1 MKSFLILSLL
11 LFALASCKHDHSK
24 HDHSQH
30 EQLSSNSL
38 EGVSPENAYMV
49 KMLDSIYQI
58 SDPTKSYNLNYKM
71 AVLYKQKSDAAQ
83 NVSERSKLL
92 FQCADE
98 LLNAG
103 KTQDAIGIFETF
115 LAQAASDNMPM
126 NDISK
131 MIHEKMAIAYLRLG
145 EQQNCVQ
152 NHTASSCIIPLQE
165 EGFHTIKTGSE
176 KAIQMYEK
184 ILTQYPDDL
193 SSRWLLNIAYMTLG
207 KYPQDVPKQWLIPVP
222 SYGKNNKLPYF
233 KDIATK
239 TGLDVLGM
247 SGGVNMED
255 FNNDGHLDIF
265 VTAYGLK
272 EQCRLFFSDKNGGYE
287 DVTIVAGLKGL
298 TSGLNTIHADYNND
312 GFVDIFIMRGGWLNL
327 GGNIPNSL
335 LKNNGNGTFSDVTK
349 SAGVLSFHPTQTA
362 TWGDYDGDGWLDL
375 YVGNESIKEMG
386 SLHPNE
392 FYRNNGD
399 GTFTNVASTY
409 GLDLV
414 EFCKGVNFGDVNNDG
429 LPDLYISVMGGNNK
443 LFMNRGGKDFSNW
456 KFQNIAPNVK
466 IEGPKFSFP
475 NIFFDYDNDGNLDLL
490 VFGYSS
496 SRLLNLA
503 EDASLEYLGK
513 ESSGEKPKLYHNLGG
528 ERFEDVTIKSGFNTA
543 VYAMG
548 CSVGDVDNDGFPD
561 VYAGTGAPDLRTIV
575 PNRFFRNNS
584 GKNFVDE
591 TSAGFGHIQKGHGV
605 AMGDLDNDGDVDIY
619 CVQGGA
625 FEGDVAY
632 NLLFENP
639 VKNTKWVKLNLEGTV
654 SNRSAIGARIQV
666 KVTDK
671 NGKQKSIYRWVGA
684 GGTFGSSSLQQV
696 IGLGDAKTIDE
707 VIVKWPS
714 RKSPIQS
721 FRNIAINSTHKIK
734 ESQSTT
740 TATPQKIVAFKE
752 MKRTHHHEN
761 HHEMGIDTVH
771 QHGENHNGEVESA
784 H

>member
-1 MKSFLILSLL
+1 MKIFLFLSLL
-11 LFALASCKHDHSK
+11 LIASISCKQDHSN
-24 HDHSQH
+24 HSHTNH
-30 EQLSSNSL
+30 EVGASTIS
-38 EGVSPENAYMV
+38 EGVRPENAYMV

-58 SDPTKSYNLNYKM
+58 GDPSKSYNLNFKM
-71 AVLYKQKSDAAQ
+71 AQLYKQKSDAAT
-83 NVSERSKLL
+83 NISDRSKLL

-103 KTQDAIGIFETF
+103 KTQDAIGIFDTF
-115 LAQAASDNMPM
+115 LAQAAKENMPM

-145 EQQNCVQ
+145 EQQNCVA

-165 EGFHTIKTGSE
+165 EGFHTLRTGSE
-176 KAIQMYEK
+176 KAVQLYEK
-184 ILTQYPDDL
+184 VLTQYPNDL

-222 SYGKNNKLPYF
+222 PYSKSNKLPYF

-239 TGLDVLGM
+239 VGLDVLGM
-247 SGGVNMED
+247 SGSVNVDD
-255 FNNDGHLDIF
+255 FNNDGYLDIF
-265 VTAYGLK
+265 MTAYGLN
-272 EQCRLFFSDKNGGYE
+272 EQCRMFFGDGTGGYN
-287 DVTIVAGLKGL
+287 DVTETAGLKGL

-375 YVGNESIKEMG
+375 YVGNESFKEMG
-386 SLHPNE
+386 SIHPNE
-392 FYRNNGD
+392 FYHNNGD
-399 GTFTNVASTY
+399 GTFTNVASIY

-429 LPDLYISVMGGNNK
+429 LPDLYVSVMGGNNK
-443 LFMNRGGKDFSNW
+443 LYMNRGGKDYSNW
-456 KFQNIAPNVK
+456 KFQNIAPTVK
-466 IEGPKFSFP
+466 VEGPKFSFP
-475 NIFFDYDNDGNLDLL
+475 NIFLDYDNDGNLDLL

-503 EDASLEYLGK
+503 EDATLEYLGK
-513 ESSGEKPKLYHNLGG
+513 ESAGEKPRLYRNLGG
-528 ERFEDVTIKSGFNTA
+528 ERFEDVTLKSGFNTA

-575 PNRFFRNNS
+575 PNRFFRNNK

-591 TSAGFGHIQKGHGV
+591 TNAGFGHIQKGHGIG
-605 AMGDLDNDGDVDIY
+605 MGDLDNDGDLDIY

-639 VKNTKWVKLNLEGTV
+639 AKNTNWIKLNLEGTL
-654 SNRSAIGARIQV
+654 SNKSAIGTRIQV
-666 KVTDK
+666 KVMDK
-671 NGKQKSIYRWVGA
+671 NGKERSIFRWVGA

-696 IGLGDAKTIDE
+696 IGLGDIKQVNEIL
-707 VIVKWPS
+707 VKWPS
-714 RKSPIQS
+714 RKSSPQS
-721 FRNIAINSTHKIK
+721 FTNIESKATYKII
-734 ESQSTT
+734 EGQQSLTKS
-740 TATPQKIVAFKE
+740 PQNFVSFKVN
-752 MKRTHHHEN
+752 N
-761 HHEMGIDTVH
+761 HAH
-771 QHGENHNGEVESA
+771 QHL
-784 H
+784 

>member
-1 MKSFLILSLL
+1 MLVTAF
-11 LFALASCKHDHSK
+11 SCKENHSDHP
-24 HDHSQH
+24 HTNH
-30 EQLSSNSL
+30 EGGESTAS

-49 KMLDSIYQI
+49 KMLDSIYQS
-58 SDPTKSYNLNYKM
+58 SDPSKSYNLNYKM
-71 AVLYKQKSDAAQ
+71 ALLYKQKSDAAT
-83 NVSERSKLL
+83 NISDKSKLL

-103 KTQDAIGIFETF
+103 KTQDAISIFESF
-115 LAQAASDNMPM
+115 LGQAAKENQPM

-145 EQQNCVQ
+145 EQQNCVE
-152 NHTASSCIIPLQE
+152 NHTASSCIIPLQK

-176 KAIQMYEK
+176 KAIEFYEK
-184 ILTQYPDDL
+184 ILKEYPDDL
-193 SSRWLLNIAYMTLG
+193 SCRWLLNIAYMTLG

-222 SYGKNNKLPYF
+222 AFGKSNKLPYY

-239 TGLDVLGM
+239 VGLDVLGM
-247 SGGVNMED
+247 SGSANVED
-255 FNNDGHLDIF
+255 FNNDGYLDIF
-265 VTAYGLK
+265 MTAYGLN
-272 EQCRLFFSDKNGGYE
+272 EQCRLFFSDGKGGYN
-287 DVTIVAGLKGL
+287 DVTDAAGLKGL
-298 TSGLNTIHADYNND
+298 TSGLNTTHADYNND

-375 YVGNESIKEMG
+375 YVGNESIKEVG
-386 SLHPNE
+386 SIHPNE
-392 FYRNNGD
+392 LYHNNGD
-399 GTFTNVASTY
+399 GTFTNMASKY
-409 GLDLV
+409 GLDIT

-429 LPDLYISVMGGNNK
+429 LPDLYISIMGGNNM

-456 KFQNIAPNVK
+456 KFQNIAQIAKV
-466 IEGPKFSFP
+466 EGPKFSFP

-503 EDASLEYLGK
+503 EDAALEYLGK
-513 ESSGEKPKLYHNLGG
+513 ESSGEKPKLYKNLAG
-528 ERFEDVTIKSGFNTA
+528 ERFEDVTLKSGFNTA

-584 GKNFVDE
+584 GKGFIDE
-591 TSAGFGHIQKGHGV
+591 TSAGFGHIQKGHGI
-605 AMGDLDNDGDVDIY
+605 AMGDLDNDGDLDIY

-639 VKNTKWVKLNLEGTV
+639 IKDTKWIKLNLEGTL
-654 SNRSAIGARIQV
+654 SNKSAIGARIQV
-666 KVTDK
+666 KVKDN
-671 NGKQKSIYRWVGA
+671 NGNKRSIYRWVGV

-696 IGLGDAKTIDE
+696 IGLGDAKEIEE
-707 VIVKWPS
+707 VVIKWPS
-714 RKSPIQS
+714 RKSVAETFKDIS
-721 FRNIAINSTHKIK
+721 LNGSYKIIENQPSVSELK
-734 ESQSTT
+734 
-740 TATPQKIVAFKE
+740 KNMLVFK
-752 MKRTHHHEN
+752 TQN
-761 HHEMGIDTVH
+761 HIH
-771 QHGENHNGEVESA
+771 QHDNPQGGEEHMDHKGESV